1 MIVFTESRK
10 NPSAL
15 QDATVTIEGQ
25 RVGEEIDLAKEIEGT
40 EAQAGEERLNRCIL
54 ALFQWPR
61 SLNYLNSVSWCG

>member
-40 EAQAGEERLNRCIL
+40 EAQAGNKC
-54 ALFQWPR
+54 
-61 SLNYLNSVSWCG
+61 